1 MPGIYHYYMS
11 GDGFTSTCSL
21 FSETPTGLLS
31 TQNANMYGVKLL
43 LHNSYQSITAEIL
56 CLNND
61 KSSIIRDKLY

>member
-11 GDGFTSTCSL
+11 GDGFTPHVHYFL
-21 FSETPTGLLS
+21 RHQLAYYQLR
-31 TQNANMYGVKLL
+31 MRIYIVKLL